1 MSPKGSK
8 RFRVSLLTTG
18 AKDASANEFSAGRHT
33 AEPEST
39 TVVAAE
45 RTSSSLPRTTGLH
58 ARPAE
63 ERKLIESMR
72 KGSDLSVKGVS
83 ARGTETTDK
92 YSLKGLGA
100 ALSHVET
107 SCP

>member
-1 MSPKGSK
+1 MPVVEVGSDKFQLYPKDDK
-8 RFRVSLLTTG
+8 AFMR
-18 AKDASANEFSAGRHT
+18 D
-33 AEPEST
+33 
-39 TVVAAE
+39 
-45 RTSSSLPRTTGLH
+45 
-58 ARPAE
+58 PAE

-83 ARGTETTDK
+83 TRGTETTDT

-100 ALSHVET
+100 ALTHVEA